1 MQVIENKAEVKMA
14 EVPHT
19 PIATSAGAESP
30 LLETDAGEKT
40 PAEESSSERL
50 RRIEYVSAT
59 ETCMSCVWFIE
70 DDRPMPKGVM
80 QAPSG
85 ECHRRPPVFRDGYG
99 VRGQWPVVNG
109 WVDVCGEG
117 EVLVDED

>member
-30 LLETDAGEKT
+30 LQEADAGEKT
-40 PAEESSSERL
+40 PAERL
-50 RRIEYVSAT
+50 RRIEFGSAS
-59 ETCMSCVWFIE
+59 ETCNTCVWFIE
-70 DDRPMPKGVM
+70 DDRPRHKESM
-80 QAPSG
+80 QAPTG

-99 VRGQWPVVNG
+99 VEGQWPLVNG
-109 WVDVCGEG
+109 WTDVCGDG
-117 EVLVDED
+117 EVLVDEV

>member
-30 LLETDAGEKT
+30 LQEADAGEKT
-40 PAEESSSERL
+40 PAERL

>member
-30 LLETDAGEKT
+30 LQEADAGEKT
-40 PAEESSSERL
+40 PAERL
-50 RRIEYVSAT
+50 RRIMYGSAS
-59 ETCMSCVWFIE
+59 ETCNACVWFIE
-70 DDRPMPKGVM
+70 DGQPRPKGSTR
-80 QAPSG
+80 APSG
-85 ECHRRPPVFRDGYG
+85 ECHRRPPVFRDDAG
-99 VRGQWPVVNG
+99 VRGQWPMVNG
-109 WVDVCGEG
+109 WVDVCGDG